1 MQQLIAGSPVV
12 QHPIGPQLQLD
23 SRQPVTQ
30 RLEPIIHQQYIANS
44 QDREFESEVLAS
56 GVSTKSEDDSI
67 EDKISANV
75 EDEEAPSE
83 LLISKKSEELKSTD
97 SGVQLLTK
105 EPVRQDRHEEK
116 LDFEKSSAEE
126 LAIKQKLVRVGNKEI
141 HSDSLVLE
149 ELNKIPIDEPS
160 GDYRYEY
167 FQGKNSRY
175 NKECRRHGS
184 MYRLVGENLGKYIIL
199 TGKANIVIL
208 TKVLAVIFTEYNRG
222 FCLNLWDPGGR
233 SCECSSD
240 HQPIILFLFQ
250 FIDYRLVTYAY

>member
-1 MQQLIAGSPVV
+1 VQQLIAGSPVV

-141 HSDSLVLE
+141 HPDSLVLE

-160 GDYRYEY
+160 SDYRHEY
-167 FQGKNSRY
+167 FQGENSRY
-175 NKECRRHGS
+175 NKECRQHRS
-184 MYRLVGENLGKYIIL
+184 MYRRVGENLGKYIIS
-199 TGKANIVIL
+199 TREANIVIL
-208 TKVLAVIFTEYNRG
+208 IRVLAIIFTKYNRE
-222 FCLNLWDPGGR
+222 FCSNLWDPGGQ
-233 SCECSSD
+233 SCKCIE
-240 HQPIILFLFQ
+240 
-250 FIDYRLVTYAY
+250 